1 MKKPALSLIAVLGFA
16 LSLAGCFGGED
27 GAPTAPITPNDTNK
41 VSARKLS
48 PGLYVGD
55 YSPFSADTTRRWES
69 EFTLAADGGF
79 RFYWVINN
87 EPIGDIRGK
96 WFQKDSS
103 VHFNGITESFV
114 NQNTGFF
121 GPGEPVEDD
130 TNSIR
135 DITDSSFTRKEW
147 TLLRQKPYW
156 VSYKKK
162 AFAPLYNGT
171 FQFSRDFKID
181 DTTTTTIK
189 IKISLDGTGFLYS
202 YNEDTLES
210 FQAQAQWYM
219 LGSIFATESNRGRS
233 YVDSLKKLGEWDSI
247 PGALLQRV
255 QQVSDTGFQMWSPG
269 NIFAPGSWDNYR
281 KL

>member
-1 MKKPALSLIAVLGFA
+1 MKKSALSLLAVLGSA

-27 GAPTAPITPNDTNK
+27 DTPANPITPPDTTAK
-41 VSARKLS
+41 VQARKLS

-55 YSPFSADTTRRWES
+55 YKPFSKDTTRRWES
-69 EFTLAADGGF
+69 EFTLAPDGAF
-79 RFYWVINN
+79 RFYWIINN

-103 VHFNGITESFV
+103 IHFDGITESYV
-114 NQNTGFF
+114 DQGSGFF
-121 GPGEPVEDD
+121 GPGDTVEAD

-156 VSYKKK
+156 VTYRKKT
-162 AFAPLYNGT
+162 FAPLSNGT
-171 FQFSRDFKID
+171 FQFSKDFIQGN
-181 DTTTTTIK
+181 DTTTVK

-202 YNEDTLES
+202 FNEDTLES
-210 FQAQAQWYM
+210 FQAQAKWFL
-219 LGSIFATESNRGRS
+219 LGSIFGTEENRGRS
-233 YVDSLKKLGEWDSI
+233 YEDSLKRLGEWQAID
-247 PGALLQRV
+247 GTLLQRV
-255 QQVSDTGFQMWSPG
+255 QQVSDTGFEMWSPG
-269 NIFAPGSWDNYR
+269 NFISAGTWDVYR